1 MTTGSRKRWQRGFPM
16 GLFEL
21 LQKVVSVLERL
32 EIPYLV
38 TGSVAAMAFGE
49 PRLTNDIDIVAA
61 IDEKHLR
68 DFLLSFPPDEFY
80 VSEEAVREA
89 ILHQDQF
96 NIIHPESGIK
106 IDVII
111 KQNTPFDDS
120 RFRRLHRLYPAE
132 SYQANFAAPEDVII
146 KKMEYYKAGGSEKHL
161 RDIAGIL
168 KISAEIVDWDYITK
182 WAERLD
188 LTEVWDAIL
197 ERIDKKR

>member
-1 MTTGSRKRWQRGFPM
+1 M

-21 LQKVVSVLERL
+21 LQKVVDVFEHLK
-32 EIPYLV
+32 IPYLI

-61 IDEKHLR
+61 IEERHVNALVIA
-68 DFLLSFPPDEFY
+68 FPSEEFY
-80 VSEEAVREA
+80 LSEEMIREA
-89 ILHQDQF
+89 IRHQGQF
-96 NIIHPESGIK
+96 NIIHPASGIK

-111 KQNTPFDDS
+111 KQDTPFDDS
-120 RFRRLHRLYPAE
+120 RFERVHRIYPAE

-168 KISAEIVDWDYITK
+168 KISGEMVDRSYITE
-182 WAERLD
+182 WAKRLD
-188 LTEVWDAIL
+188 LTEVWDAVL
-197 ERIDKKR
+197 ARVGERH